1 MKIKN
6 ILILLLITV
15 TLCGCDKKDPS
26 SDDRPKET
34 PNVVP
39 ELNMGRMIN
48 HINDINKVFSSDE
61 YDLNDFIEQN
71 FTNILAIMPKRS
83 QQN

>member
-34 PNVVP
+34 PNVAP

-48 HINDINKVFSSDE
+48 HINHILILSDFNRWNK
-61 YDLNDFIEQN
+61 
-71 FTNILAIMPKRS
+71 ILQIYWR
-83 QQN
+83 

>member
-39 ELNMGRMIN
+39 QFPANPDAAQFHPPVGLSLYVVLVG
-48 HINDINKVFSSDE
+48 V
-61 YDLNDFIEQN
+61 
-71 FTNILAIMPKRS
+71 
-83 QQN
+83 

>member
-34 PNVVP
+34 PNVAP

-48 HINDINKVFSSDE
+48 HIKM
-61 YDLNDFIEQN
+61 EQN